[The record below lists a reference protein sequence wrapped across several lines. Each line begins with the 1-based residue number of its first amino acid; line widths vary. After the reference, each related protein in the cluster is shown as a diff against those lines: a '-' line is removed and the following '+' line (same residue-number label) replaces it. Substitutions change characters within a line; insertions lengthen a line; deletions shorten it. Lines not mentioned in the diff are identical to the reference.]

1 MQIQARILVADDDPE
16 LLGAVAGAL
25 ERAGAEVVRAESGA
39 ELLEC
44 IADEGPF
51 DLAVVDVSMPLTSG
65 LFAMHSA
72 RNVGL
77 ETPVLV
83 ITGLEDETLP
93 EQVRKLGQ
101 NALLLRKPF
110 DLAQLETA
118 VSRLLPSG
126 A

>member
-1 MQIQARILVADDDPE
+1 MHIEARVLVADDDPE
-16 LLGAVAGAL
+16 LLGAVSAAL
-25 ERAGAEVVRAESGA
+25 ERAGAEVVRAETGA

-51 DLAVVDVSMPLTSG
+51 DLALVDVSMPLTSG

-77 ETPVLV
+77 EMPVIVMTALK
-83 ITGLEDETLP
+83 DETLP
-93 EQVRKLGQ
+93 EQVRRLGQ

-110 DLAQLETA
+110 DLTQLESA
-118 VSRLLPSG
+118 VSRFLPG
-126 A
+126 R